1 MFEFSAGSP
10 ALCLVDT
17 IGDRGGAGTERLR
30 DPQDLSRW
38 LREAALIG
46 AAGREATMADL
57 IDVRALRDAI
67 YRSTTA
73 LIDGRAPT
81 STDIALINSMAR
93 IAPPRPQWHDGR
105 IEPVAEDDIRAAFS
119 VLAADAVAI
128 LASPLIDRVRLC
140 PECRMM
146 FVDRSAAGRRRWCSS
161 ASGCGNRIKV
171 RQHRARR
178 LAQQKGETGQ

>member
-17 IGDRGGAGTERLR
+17 IGDRGGAGIERLC
-30 DPQDLSRW
+30 DPQDLSNW

-46 AAGREATMADL
+46 VDSQQAAMADL
-57 IDVRALRDAI
+57 IDARALRDAI
-67 YRSTTA
+67 YRSAIA
-73 LIDGRAPT
+73 LIDAGAPT
-81 STDIALINSMAR
+81 AADIARINSMAR
-93 IAPPRPQWHDGR
+93 VAPPRPQWRDGR
-105 IEPVAEDDIRAAFS
+105 IEPVAEDDIRAALS

-178 LAQQKGETGQ
+178 LAQQEGETGQ